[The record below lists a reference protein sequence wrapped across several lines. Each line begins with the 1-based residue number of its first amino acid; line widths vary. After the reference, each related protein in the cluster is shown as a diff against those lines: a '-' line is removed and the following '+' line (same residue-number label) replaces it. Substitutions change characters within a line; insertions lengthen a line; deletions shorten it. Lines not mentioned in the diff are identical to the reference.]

1 MATTNKRRKAAPQRR
16 KESRRGTT
24 YRAGRATRE
33 AIVQAAESVL
43 TDLGHAQFS
52 VQRVAARA
60 GITPGNLNY
69 YFPTRAALLEA
80 LIRRTLTRYR
90 RRVLALGASG
100 GGRPAE
106 FGAALRWL
114 TDDAV
119 SGPTNSLF
127 RQLWAIAASD
137 ARVAAAMDRFYS
149 NSVRGH
155 LRRLG
160 VRTAAAGSYLDLEA
174 IMYLVLVVSEG
185 STVLFGTRA
194 RSAVLFRRVQA
205 MAVRAVADLVA
216 SVEA

>member
-1 MATTNKRRKAAPQRR
+1 MATTTKRRKSAPQRR
-16 KESRRGTT
+16 EESRRGTT

-33 AIVQAAESVL
+33 SIVQAAEAVL
-43 TDLGHAQFS
+43 MDVGHAQFS
-52 VQRVAARA
+52 VQRVAAQV

-149 NSVRGH
+149 NSARGH

-160 VRTAAAGSYLDLEA
+160 ARASDAGSYLDLEA
-174 IMYLVLVVSEG
+174 IMYLVLVISEG
-185 STVLFGTRA
+185 SAVLFGTRA
-194 RSAVLFRRVQA
+194 RSGVLFRRVQE
-205 MAVRAVADLVA
+205 MAVRAIADLVA